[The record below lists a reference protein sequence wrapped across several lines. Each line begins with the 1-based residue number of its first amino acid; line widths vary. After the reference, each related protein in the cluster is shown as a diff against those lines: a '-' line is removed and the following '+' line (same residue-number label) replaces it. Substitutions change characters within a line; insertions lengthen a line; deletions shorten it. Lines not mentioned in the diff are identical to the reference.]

1 SGTSN
6 ITLTSLNGFSGTVT
20 LSASVSPSGPFAN
33 LNPGSVRLVSNGA
46 GSSTLNVTSVSAAP
60 GTYKV
65 NVTATSSSL
74 SHSFLIAVTI
84 TSVSPSYA
92 LVVSYEGF
100 VYKLYPNNTL
110 ALIGQ
115 PVTTPLSA
123 VAWKPDGSCAIIAGN
138 AAVLIKYDGTTLM
151 IVPTGLGTTINLLSI
166 AWKPDGSYALIA
178 GSGGALLKYQYTTH
192 TQVLNPYARPYPA
205 ITW

>member
-1 SGTSN
+1 VTVNSLNGFTGTVSLGVTTTSPSLSCALSSTTISGGSGTSNLSCTSNVAGSYVANVTGTSGSLSHSATVTYQITATPDFSVSANPTSLTISQGSSGTSN

-33 LNPGSVRLVSNGA
+33 LNPGSVTLVSNGA

-65 NVTATSSSL
+65 NVTATSGSL
-74 SHSFLIAVTI
+74 SHSFLITVTI

-100 VYKLYPNNTL
+100 VYKLYPN
-110 ALIGQ
+110 
-115 PVTTPLSA
+115 
-123 VAWKPDGSCAIIAGN
+123 
-138 AAVLIKYDGTTLM
+138 
-151 IVPTGLGTTINLLSI
+151 
-166 AWKPDGSYALIA
+166 
-178 GSGGALLKYQYTTH
+178 
-192 TQVLNPYARPYPA
+192 
-205 ITW
+205 